1 MGLSNHHC
9 PLPFSSK
16 IPQIPC
22 QEVFGPAK
30 GLLRRCLGVQTPT
43 HKVFGRLGLII
54 PIIFGRIFAQNPLRW
69 LGHVSPAVFEVQ
81 VSHVSWRSCRRFC
94 FGQIFWSRVVFFL
107 QWVHPRKNKLT
118 WIPKMMVWKML
129 TPFKYGHFWYLC

>member
-9 PLPFSSK
+9 PLPLSSK

-54 PIIFGRIFAQNPLRW
+54 PIIFGRIFAQTP
-69 LGHVSPAVFEVQ
+69 
-81 VSHVSWRSCRRFC
+81 C
-94 FGQIFWSRVVFFL
+94 FGWVMYHQPFLRCRCPMCHGDPAGGFVLGKSFGAVLFFFSNGYT
-107 QWVHPRKNKLT
+107 PGKLT
-118 WIPKMMVWKML
+118 NMDAQNDGLENVDS
-129 TPFKYGHFWYLC
+129 F